1 MLVPCFYRDGK
12 ISAPFRRIGN
22 NVKLL
27 NIISQPG
34 PFRMTQQKRA
44 RARDQQRRPLRVRSL
59 QAKSADILAL
69 PTPQTINMDIL
80 PEMLGYQLRRAQVT
94 VFSTFLKHLQDEGIT
109 PGLFGLLVLIG
120 ANPGI
125 SQTGLASAVGTNR
138 SLMVGMIDRLEKSGL
153 VLRHNSP
160 VDTRT
165 HAIHLSRKGQVM
177 IARLKGVVREQEKQ
191 ATTPL
196 NDSERQT
203 LLRLLCRLNGDS

>member
-1 MLVPCFYRDGK
+1 
-12 ISAPFRRIGN
+12 
-22 NVKLL
+22 
-27 NIISQPG
+27 
-34 PFRMTQQKRA
+34 MTQQKRA
-44 RARDQQRRPLRVRSL
+44 RDQRRPLRVRSL
-59 QAKSADILAL
+59 DAKSADILAL

-94 VFSTFLKHLQDEGIT
+94 VFSTFLKNLQDEGIT

-125 SQTGLASAVGTNR
+125 SQTGLANAVGTNR

-177 IARLKGVVREQEKQ
+177 IARLKNVVREREKQ

-196 NDSERQT
+196 TDGERQT
-203 LLRLLCRLNGDS
+203 LLRLLCRLNGGG